1 MCAQHQKDSESIS
14 AMRDRLRVAET
25 EMLEARAWRADF
37 ERKRN
42 SNVEK
47 GASAAIA
54 ELQAREE
61 DARLRQE
68 SEDNRARRMAEAMT
82 ENSMRLEQLRQ
93 QQTKMHD
100 EVQTRV
106 GTLENNVSAV
116 DERTNNLVGH
126 R

>member
-1 MCAQHQKDSESIS
+1 
-14 AMRDRLRVAET
+14 MRDRLRVAET

-116 DERTNNLVGH
+116 DERTNNLGGH